1 MSKSKMIFVGQAE
14 LYNVFSQYSPDLLD
28 FQKPYTSIK
37 QVDEDINND
46 TFDIDT
52 CCIVVSSSLFHTE
65 QDDFVDFIARISD
78 AAVMNILLIGE
89 DRDYKDEM
97 EYRIKDRQKLNSTVG
112 MPFYFVDYGQSMID
126 DIEASLRDFANNS
139 MVDDGVKEN
148 IYNAIE
154 NFNTIND
161 EEEADTDTEYYPE
174 GDTVNTNT
182 EEVQERGNA
191 KIITITSSKGGVGK
205 STNTL
210 LIASSFRKFYPDKK
224 VCIVDLDITGGQQ
237 YFLNNAPRDA
247 KTVLNILEEDNVTER
262 AVLDT
267 IWHSPSTG
275 IDFLFAPKSAKN
287 IDYLTPKLYKDIL
300 VVISNNYDIV
310 LIDTNAGNV
319 SDITEQVT
327 YPMADDF
334 VVVTEPTTTSLAIC
348 AGLIS
353 QELSK
358 YNGRPL
364 VIVNRVYSISDKSAM
379 LMEKAYKEE
388 SIAGI
393 IPLRSDV
400 ILTPY
405 EEGRLYDVLDDKSFA
420 EAYKAIVDKLM
431 GENNG

>member
-1 MSKSKMIFVGQAE
+1 M
-14 LYNVFSQYSPDLLD
+14 
-28 FQKPYTSIK
+28 
-37 QVDEDINND
+37 
-46 TFDIDT
+46 
-52 CCIVVSSSLFHTE
+52 
-65 QDDFVDFIARISD
+65 
-78 AAVMNILLIGE
+78 
-89 DRDYKDEM
+89 
-97 EYRIKDRQKLNSTVG
+97 
-112 MPFYFVDYGQSMID
+112 
-126 DIEASLRDFANNS
+126 
-139 MVDDGVKEN
+139 
-148 IYNAIE
+148 
-154 NFNTIND
+154 
-161 EEEADTDTEYYPE
+161 
-174 GDTVNTNT
+174 
-182 EEVQERGNA
+182 
-191 KIITITSSKGGVGK
+191 
-205 STNTL
+205 
-210 LIASSFRKFYPDKK
+210 
-224 VCIVDLDITGGQQ
+224 
-237 YFLNNAPRDA
+237 
-247 KTVLNILEEDNVTER
+247 
-262 AVLDT
+262 
-267 IWHSPSTG
+267 
-275 IDFLFAPKSAKN
+275 FAPKSAKN

-300 VVISNNYDIV
+300 VILSNNYDII

-420 EAYKAIVDKLM
+420 DAYKAIVDKLM

>member
-97 EYRIKDRQKLNSTVG
+97 EYRIKDRQKLNGTVG
-112 MPFYFVDYGQSMID
+112 MPFYFIDYGQSMID

-161 EEEADTDTEYYPE
+161 EEEEDTDTEDYTE
-174 GDTVNTNT
+174 NTDIDTNT
-182 EEVQERGNA
+182 EEEQERGNA

-210 LIASSFRKFYPDKK
+210 LIASGFKKFYPDKK

-237 YFLNNAPRDA
+237 YFLNNAPRDT

-300 VVISNNYDIV
+300 IVLSNHYDII

-420 EAYKAIVDKLM
+420 EAYKAIIDKLM

>member
-78 AAVMNILLIGE
+78 AAVMDVLLIGE

-97 EYRIKDRQKLNSTVG
+97 EYRIKDRQKLNGTVG
-112 MPFYFVDYGQSMID
+112 MPFYFVDYGQNMID

-154 NFNTIND
+154 NFDIINN
-161 EEEADTDTEYYPE
+161 EEEEDTGTEDYTE
-174 GDTVNTNT
+174 NTDIDTNT
-182 EEVQERGNA
+182 EEEQGRGNA

-210 LIASSFRKFYPDKK
+210 LIASGFRKFYPSKR

-247 KTVLNILEEDNVTER
+247 KTVLNILEEDNVTESI
-262 AVLDT
+262 VLDT

-300 VVISNNYDIV
+300 IVLSNHYDII

-420 EAYKAIVDKLM
+420 EAYKNIVDTLV

>member
-97 EYRIKDRQKLNSTVG
+97 EYRIKDRQKLNGTVG
-112 MPFYFVDYGQSMID
+112 MPFYFIDYGQSMID

-161 EEEADTDTEYYPE
+161 EEEEDTDTEDYTE
-174 GDTVNTNT
+174 NTDIDTNT
-182 EEVQERGNA
+182 EEEQERGNA

-210 LIASSFRKFYPDKK
+210 LIASGFKKFYPDKK

-300 VVISNNYDIV
+300 IVLSNNYDIV

-364 VIVNRVYSISDKSAM
+364 VIVNRVYNISDKSAM

>member
-28 FQKPYTSIK
+28 FQKPYTSIR

-52 CCIVVSSSLFHTE
+52 CCIIVSSSLFHTE
-65 QDDFVDFIARISD
+65 QEDFVDFIARISD

-97 EYRIKDRQKLNSTVG
+97 EYRIKDRQKLNGTVG
-112 MPFYFVDYGQSMID
+112 MPFYFVDYGQNMID
-126 DIEASLRDFANNS
+126 DIEASLRDFANNT
-139 MVDDGVKEN
+139 MIDDSVKEN
-148 IYNAIE
+148 VYNAIE
-154 NFNTIND
+154 NFDIINN
-161 EEEADTDTEYYPE
+161 EEEEDTDTEDYTE
-174 GDTVNTNT
+174 NTDINTNT
-182 EEVQERGNA
+182 EEEQERGNA

-210 LIASSFRKFYPDKK
+210 LIASSFRKFYPSKS

-262 AVLDT
+262 IVLDT

-300 VVISNNYDIV
+300 IVLSNHYDII

-379 LMEKAYKEE
+379 LMEKAYKGE

-420 EAYKAIVDKLM
+420 DAYKAIVDKLM